1 MKSEELF
8 KNLGWHY
15 FSYLKN
21 EKEIKVSGMKMRN
34 DTKAYYPIYIQ
45 FNLETQDIN
54 IDISD
59 FKMSLELLNAINNQ
73 VKELGW
79 K

>member
-8 KNLGWHY
+8 KKLGWHY

-21 EKEIKVSGMKMRN
+21 EKEIKVSGMKMMQ
-34 DTKAYYPIYIQ
+34 DTKAYYPIHIR
-45 FNLETQDIN
+45 FNLESKDIN

-73 VKELGW
+73 VEELGW

>member
-1 MKSEELF
+1 MESEEMF
-8 KNLGWHY
+8 KKLGWHY

-21 EKEIKVSGMKMRN
+21 EKEIKVSGMKTMK
-34 DTKAYYPIYIQ
+34 DTKGYYPIYIK
-45 FNLETQDIN
+45 FDLETQDIN
-54 IDISD
+54 VDISD

-73 VKELGW
+73 VEELGW

>member
-1 MKSEELF
+1 MKSEEMF

-15 FSYLKN
+15 FSYFKN
-21 EKEIKVSGMKMRN
+21 EKEIKVSGMQVKK

-59 FKMSLELLNAINNQ
+59 FKMSLDLLDAINTQ

>member
-15 FSYLKN
+15 FSYSKN
-21 EKEIKVSGMKMRN
+21 EKEIKVSGMKLMKN
-34 DTKAYYPIYIQ
+34 TKAYYHIHIQ
-45 FNLETQDIN
+45 FNLESKDIN

>member
-1 MKSEELF
+1 MKSEEMF
-8 KNLGWHY
+8 KNLGWYY

-21 EKEIKVSGMKMRN
+21 EKEIKVSGMKLMK
-34 DTKAYYPIYIQ
+34 DTKAYSPIHIQ
-45 FNLETQDIN
+45 FNLESKDIN

>member
-1 MKSEELF
+1 MK
-8 KNLGWHY
+8 
-15 FSYLKN
+15 
-21 EKEIKVSGMKMRN
+21 KEIKVSGMKMMQ
-34 DTKAYYPIYIQ
+34 DTKGYYPIYIK
-45 FNLETQDIN
+45 FDLETQDIN

-73 VKELGW
+73 VEELGW

>member
-1 MKSEELF
+1 MKSEEMF
-8 KNLGWHY
+8 KNLGWYY

-21 EKEIKVSGMKMRN
+21 EKEIKVSGMKLMK
-34 DTKAYYPIYIQ
+34 DTKAYYPIHIQ
-45 FNLETQDIN
+45 FNFESKDIN

>member
-8 KNLGWHY
+8 KKLGWHY

-21 EKEIKVSGMKMRN
+21 EKEIKVSGMKLMK
-34 DTKAYYPIYIQ
+34 DTKAYYPIHIQ

-59 FKMSLELLNAINNQ
+59 FKMSLDLLDAINTQ
-73 VKELGW
+73 VEELGW